1 VLSNLQEKL
10 RRAST
15 NVRHACELLVR
26 PSPAVL
32 DQCTVL
38 LETTVRDLACSRPEP
53 DGEESTLQEA
63 RQLLRAVRH
72 ARILLDSAF
81 AFHQAWSCR
90 LGAMTAGY
98 IAGGEPASVDHGF
111 RLAVR
116 G

>member
-1 VLSNLQEKL
+1 MASNLQKKL

-15 NVRHACELLVR
+15 NVVHACEMLLR
-26 PSPAVL
+26 PTPEVL
-32 DQCTVL
+32 DQCSVL
-38 LETTVRDLACSRPEP
+38 LETTARDLAGRRPGP
-53 DGEESTLQEA
+53 DSNGSILQEA
-63 RQLLRAVRH
+63 RQFLRAVRH

-81 AFHQAWSCR
+81 AFHQVWSYR

-98 IAGGEPASVDHGF
+98 TARGEPASADHGI

>member
-1 VLSNLQEKL
+1 VASNLHEKI

-15 NVRHACELLVR
+15 NVGHVCEMLMR
-26 PSPAVL
+26 PSPEVL
-32 DQCTVL
+32 DQCSVL
-38 LETTVRDLACSRPEP
+38 LETAARDLAGRRPQP
-53 DGEESTLQEA
+53 DGKDPILPDA

-81 AFHQAWSCR
+81 AFHQVWSCR
-90 LGAMTAGY
+90 LGVMTAGY
-98 IAGGEPASVDHGF
+98 TARGEPASADHGS